1 MGLMRIIGLLM
12 VMLFFSSAAWSAG
25 LTQKDVQGFIASM
38 QELKPYYEQYADENQ
53 DDGDATS
60 TARVM
65 TDWAQGLKEHAEVEG
80 ILRKHGF
87 DFESWATVA
96 QQVTQAF
103 MALRLGKDGQ
113 DIMGQMQQAMAEIKT
128 NKDIPAEYKTQ
139 MIAQM
144 QMSMAEI
151 EKALNAPVED
161 QEAVKPFASELD
173 VIFEMQE

>member
-1 MGLMRIIGLLM
+1 MKLMRMVGILM

-25 LTQKDVQGFIASM
+25 LTAKDVQGFIASM
-38 QELKPYYEQYADENQ
+38 QELKPYYDQYTEETE

-60 TARVM
+60 TAQVV
-65 TDWAQGLKEHAEVEG
+65 TDWARGLKERAEVEG

-103 MALRLGKDGQ
+103 MAVRLGKDGQ
-113 DIMGQMQQAMAEIKT
+113 DIMGQMQQSMAEIEG
-128 NKDIPAEYKTQ
+128 NKDIPAEYKSQ

-144 QMSMAEI
+144 QVSMAEI
-151 EKALNAPVED
+151 EKALNAPPED
-161 QEAVKPFASELD
+161 QEVVKPFASELD
-173 VIFEMQE
+173 VIFEMHE